1 MDLPFNRAARDLEPL
16 DQLVQA
22 EDLRRINSAFSRLS
36 EKDQRILSMRYGMNG
51 KRVHSVAQV
60 AVTQRISPQHAE
72 TIIQGAKS
80 RLLAALANETEE
92 SDRSRTS
99 SSESS
104 SNTCETPTTSPSPN
118 SSRTEGSANPS
129 VKNAARS
136 RKTV

>member
-1 MDLPFNRAARDLEPL
+1 MDLPFNRAARELEPL

-22 EDLRRINSAFSRLS
+22 EDLARIGKALSRLS

-72 TIIQGAKS
+72 EVIQGAKS
-80 RLLAALANETEE
+80 RLLAALANETEQ

-99 SSESS
+99 NGDSS
-104 SNTCETPTTSPSPN
+104 SNTSKTPITSPSPDN
-118 SSRTEGSANPS
+118 SHTGHSPTQNG
-129 VKNAARS
+129 KNAARL